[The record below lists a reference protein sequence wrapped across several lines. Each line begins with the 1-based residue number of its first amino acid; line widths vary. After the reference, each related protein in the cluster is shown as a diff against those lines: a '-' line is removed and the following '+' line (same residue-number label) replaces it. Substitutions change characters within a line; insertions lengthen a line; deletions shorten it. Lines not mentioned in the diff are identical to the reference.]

1 MCVDLRMILRN
12 IVCCR
17 FGGAAASP
25 PVSLYSLEAMQQ
37 TDGSKHAMAGLM
49 TRAEQAVSATAMART
64 FGARLKE
71 VTSGDATHLV
81 IFKDNEPAAVLI
93 GVEAYQAMQDE
104 LEDLRAERLAA
115 ERLLSLKEENS
126 VSLEDM
132 EARFR

>member
-1 MCVDLRMILRN
+1 MTFLL
-12 IVCCR
+12 
-17 FGGAAASP
+17 
-25 PVSLYSLEAMQQ
+25 
-37 TDGSKHAMAGLM
+37 

-71 VTSGDATHLV
+71 VTSGDTAHLV

-93 GVEAYQAMQDE
+93 GVEAFQAMQDE
-104 LEDLRAERLAA
+104 LADLRADRLAS
-115 ERLLSLKEENS
+115 ERLLSLNDDNT